1 METYRLVPH
10 ESFLPLAV
18 ESVSVHWA
26 ELVDGRLML
35 RFKVTGCGSL
45 AVPPFHG
52 RGRADD
58 LWKATCFELF
68 LYDGEGRYR
77 EFNFSPCGQWA
88 AWRFAGYRTG
98 REDWNPHTAPEIT
111 HDQGANLFVL
121 TAFISAAE
129 LEGAQLA
136 AISAVLVEEGGRRPS
151 YWALAH
157 GGAEPDFHDPACF
170 RIALPPRSA
179 A

>member
-1 METYRLVPH
+1 M
-10 ESFLPLAV
+10 PLAV
-18 ESVSVHWA
+18 ESVSVHWS
-26 ELVDGRLML
+26 ELADGRLML
-35 RFKVTGCGSL
+35 RFKVAGCASL
-45 AVPPFHG
+45 VIPSFKG

-77 EFNFSPCGQWA
+77 EFNFSPSGQWA
-88 AWRFAGYRTG
+88 AWRFSGYRTE
-98 REDWNPHTAPEIT
+98 REDWEPLAVPEIT
-111 HDQGANLFVL
+111 HDHGANLFAL
-121 TAFISAAE
+121 TAFIAAAE
-129 LEGAQLA
+129 LEGAQMA
-136 AISAVLVEEGGRRPS
+136 AISAVLIEEDGRRPS

-157 GGAEPDFHDPACF
+157 GKAEPDFHEPACF